1 MTHRRR
7 AIANVAILALCQ
19 ALTMTCSA
27 LVISITALVGES
39 LAPRPGLST
48 LPLALQFLALMGV
61 SPAASQF
68 MKRFGRRAGFTQGSL
83 LGIAGGL
90 VGVLAI
96 RADSYALYCLAAILT
111 GAFLAHGMYYRFAAA
126 DAVAPV
132 WRSRA
137 ISLVMA
143 GGVLAAVLGPQ
154 IANQARDLI
163 PDAAF
168 AGGYL
173 AIAGLCALAL
183 VLVQFTRMAE
193 PSAAE
198 RERRGRPLGR
208 IVRQPALVM
217 AVFCG
222 MVGYG
227 AMNLIMSITP
237 PAMIGHAHA
246 FGDAAMVIQWHVFA
260 MFAPSFFTGH
270 LIHRFGVRTVMA
282 TGAMAMLAAVAVNVA
297 GTEMAFFA
305 AGLVLLGLGW
315 NFLFVGGT
323 TLVTEL
329 HAPAEKAKVQAF
341 NDVFVFATVAATA
354 LLSGVLYD
362 ALGWTAVN
370 LAVVAPLLIA
380 LGALALVPRAGQEDA
395 AETETADRAA
405 ESPVGS

>member
-1 MTHRRR
+1 M
-7 AIANVAILALCQ
+7 A
-19 ALTMTCSA
+19 
-27 LVISITALVGES
+27 
-39 LAPRPGLST
+39 
-48 LPLALQFLALMGV
+48 V
-61 SPAASQF
+61 SPVASQF

-83 LGIAGGL
+83 IGILGGL
-90 VGVLAI
+90 IGVLAI
-96 RADSYALYCLAAILT
+96 QQHSYPLYCLAAVLT
-111 GAFLAHGMYYRFAAA
+111 GGFLAHGMYYRFAAA
-126 DAVAPV
+126 DAVEPV

-154 IANQARDLI
+154 IAKHARDLI

-183 VLVQFTRMAE
+183 VLVQFTRIPKPTAE
-193 PSAAE
+193 
-198 RERRGRPLGR
+198 ERRAGGRPLGR
-208 IVRQPALVM
+208 IVRQPALLM

-237 PAMIGHAHA
+237 PAMIGHKHA

-270 LIHRFGVRTVMA
+270 LIHRFGVRSVMSV
-282 TGAMAMLAAVAVNVA
+282 GAVAMLGSVAVNVA
-297 GTEMAFFA
+297 GTGRWATFA

-329 HAPAEKAKVQAF
+329 HDAAEKAKVQAF
-341 NDVFVFATVAATA
+341 NDVLVFATVAATA

-362 ALGWTAVN
+362 GLGWTAVN
-370 LAVVAPLLIA
+370 LAVVVPLLLA
-380 LGALALVPRAGQEDA
+380 LAALALAPRAE
-395 AETETADRAA
+395 R
-405 ESPVGS
+405 

>member
-1 MTHRRR
+1 MAQPRT
-7 AIANVAILALCQ
+7 IATVSILALCQ

-27 LVISITALVGES
+27 LVISITALVGDQ

-48 LPLALQFLALMGV
+48 LPLALQFLALMAV
-61 SPAASQF
+61 SPLASQF

-83 LGIAGGL
+83 IGIAGGL
-90 VGVLAI
+90 LGVLAI
-96 RADSYALYCLAAILT
+96 RQDSYLLYCLAAVLT

-126 DAVAPV
+126 DAVEPV

-154 IANQARDLI
+154 IANHSRALI

-183 VLVQFTRMAE
+183 LLVQFTRIPRPTAE
-193 PSAAE
+193 
-198 RERRGRPLGR
+198 ERRAGGRPLGR
-208 IVRQPALVM
+208 IVRQPVLLM

-237 PAMIGHAHA
+237 PAMMGHHHA

-270 LIHRFGVRTVMA
+270 LIHRLGVRSVMA
-282 TGAMAMLAAVAVNVA
+282 AGAVAMLGAVAVNVS
-297 GTEMAFFA
+297 GTGIAFFA

-329 HAPAEKAKVQAF
+329 HAQAEKAKVQAF
-341 NDVFVFATVAATA
+341 NDVLVFGTVAATA

-362 ALGWTAVN
+362 TLGWTAVN
-370 LAVVAPLLIA
+370 LAVVAPLLAVLAAIA
-380 LGALALVPRAGQEDA
+380 FVPRASREDA
-395 AETETADRAA
+395 PEHEPDGEAA
-405 ESPVGS
+405 GSPAGS